1 MDGELNRRNKACQ
14 QVPCEGGKKSS
25 CESSRRA
32 LKKEFFRPNF
42 TGHQNKATLSNFAG
56 AVHRQTG
63 PRFYTGFKSSRTAH
77 LSNVSVFAAYHA
89 ALVRCFNRFLNRA
102 FLLETIQMKPLYTDR
117 ISKSLYCPP
126 NLRHPN
132 IIARA
137 DTFHIF

>member
-1 MDGELNRRNKACQ
+1 MSLTVEIKPANRFPVRA
-14 QVPCEGGKKSS
+14 GK
-25 CESSRRA
+25 SRRA
-32 LKKEFFRPNF
+32 NRADEREKKEFFRPNF

-117 ISKSLYCPP
+117 ISKSFYCLP